1 MLFAWFPFLLRHSC
15 KVGTFKTCRCSAFHV
30 LFSAGWQ
37 VDFLFQVKVFRE
49 GHLFSWGLYKMST
62 QYLGHFGQAWEMHW
76 TSQGK
81 DGHAVV
87 SSWPEWPWLCSAY
100 VSGPL
105 MIKLCFI
112 SFSELCPSLLPPL
125 HYCLFPVPS
134 SGPAVTSDITAQRLQ
149 ASSQKAFCLVYRT
162 FKIGNGANIWKSG
175 HFTQKKKMQI
185 SGFPLKNQKL
195 CQCYAHISTWL
206 QLSGTGK

>member
-1 MLFAWFPFLLRHSC
+1 
-15 KVGTFKTCRCSAFHV
+15 
-30 LFSAGWQ
+30 
-37 VDFLFQVKVFRE
+37 
-49 GHLFSWGLYKMST
+49 MST

-134 SGPAVTSDITAQRLQ
+134 GGPAVTSDITAQRLQ

-175 HFTQKKKMQI
+175 HFTQKKKNADFWLPFKKSEALSM
-185 SGFPLKNQKL
+185 L
-195 CQCYAHISTWL
+195 CPHFHMTSIEWNWEIAASFRWKSSQFTAAATSPYCL
-206 QLSGTGK
+206 PNTGVQH